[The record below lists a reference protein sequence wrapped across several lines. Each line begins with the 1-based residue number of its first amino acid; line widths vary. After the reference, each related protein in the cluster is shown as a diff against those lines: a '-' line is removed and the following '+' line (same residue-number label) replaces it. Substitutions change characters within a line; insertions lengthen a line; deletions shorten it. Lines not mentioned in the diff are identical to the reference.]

1 MERLSAIEFTM
12 MVMIENEDGEIL
24 VQDRKKQDWPG
35 WTFPGGHVEQNE
47 SSYTAAIRE
56 INEETDFIIVPNLS
70 GTAEWNNLNKQTREL
85 AFLYTATVE
94 KRPVTGDLLWVT
106 KKELTAKK
114 LAGTLND
121 LLPIFFGEQQLIY
134 FESNQ

>member
-1 MERLSAIEFTM
+1 MERLLAIEFTM

-24 VQDRKKQDWPG
+24 VQDRKKTDWPG

-47 SSYTAAIRE
+47 GSYTAAIRE
-56 INEETDFIIVPNLS
+56 IKEETDFVIEPILK

-94 KRPVTGDLLWVT
+94 KRPVASDLLWVN
-106 KKELTAKK
+106 KEALTAKK
-114 LAGTLND
+114 LAGTLNE
-121 LLPIFFGEQQLIY
+121 LLPIFFDEQQQIY
-134 FESNQ
+134 FDNNQ

>member
-106 KKELTAKK
+106 KKELTAK
-114 LAGTLND
+114 N
-121 LLPIFFGEQQLIY
+121 
-134 FESNQ
+134 